1 MLWDALGSF
10 TEWNFPDV
18 GGESSASNDLGGVEM
33 YIATL
38 GVAILRNSKKDGATI
53 RNIVGRVLQERT
65 HDATIRGV

>member
-1 MLWDALGSF
+1 MSLALVNKTEKVLWDALGSF

-38 GVAILRNSKKDGATI
+38 GVAIL
-53 RNIVGRVLQERT
+53 
-65 HDATIRGV
+65 

>member
-1 MLWDALGSF
+1 MAGVDGFLKAHGMSLALVNNTEKVLWDALGSF

-38 GVAILRNSKKDGATI
+38 GVAIL
-53 RNIVGRVLQERT
+53 
-65 HDATIRGV
+65 